1 VLLSFILKHRTEKR
15 EKNDSKHVFKIC
27 SVVPSA
33 LFFPD
38 GFQFSL
44 THNFNIQSIHI
55 YLDLG
60 VESEVCLVESN

>member
-1 VLLSFILKHRTEKR
+1 MLLTFIQNTALQK
-15 EKNDSKHVFKIC
+15 EKNNFFFKIC

-33 LFFPD
+33 LCIPD
-38 GFQFSL
+38 GFPFSL

-55 YLDLG
+55 NLDFG